1 MPCGAAKLRPISGT
15 PRAPAS
21 PKDTSVP
28 YNVSKAD
35 VDSIADAL
43 EEYYNEAWQ
52 KGIKGAV
59 DGIARSQM
67 GPVTAA
73 LDQARDGFQTLKKG
87 SADKFRV
94 TLKAD
99 LKQQLSLYFSNKYDV
114 ISDFVSLAE
123 KGLDQLASLMIPVPK
138 GADLLSKGIAAGVNA
153 GASAVIGFGA
163 KKAQDVLADKAIGQA
178 DKFLAAKSSTDLDK
192 MFSNER
198 DAAKFVENTMAQ
210 YKTITNYINTLP
222 ATITSFDDAITFPKS
237 VFKVQAAASSLSVSL
252 WSLRQYVEAMAARM
266 ESCKGVSAAYIK
278 DVRTKMPEVV
288 SKVLSKAYDDGF
300 NKGKTDVNA
309 KKYAAAPE
317 PKLGTKQGGGATQ
330 LANRMAHALAQGYYD
345 AGNTG
350 PKIAAR
356 PAQPGMRP

>member
-1 MPCGAAKLRPISGT
+1 M
-15 PRAPAS
+15 
-21 PKDTSVP
+21 P
-28 YNVSKAD
+28 YNVSKTDAD
-35 VDSIADAL
+35 AIADAL

-52 KGIKGAV
+52 KGVKGAL
-59 DGIARSQM
+59 DGIARSGM
-67 GPVTAA
+67 GSVTGA
-73 LDQARDGFQTLKKG
+73 LDQAKDGFQTLKRG

-123 KGLDQLASLMIPVPK
+123 KGLDQLAGMIPVPK
-138 GADLLSKGIAAGVNA
+138 IGGELISKGIAAGVSA
-153 GASAVIGFGA
+153 GASAVVGFGG
-163 KKAQDVLADKAIGQA
+163 KKAHDALADKAIGEA
-178 DKFLAAKSSTDLDK
+178 DKFLGSKSSADLQK

-198 DAAKFVENTMAQ
+198 DAAKFVENTMTQ
-210 YKTITNYINTLP
+210 YKTITNYVNTLP
-222 ATITSFDDAITFPKS
+222 GNISSFDDAITFPKS

-252 WSLRQYVEAMAARM
+252 WSLRQYVEAMAVRM
-266 ESCKGVSAAYIK
+266 DACKGVSADYIK

-288 SKVLSKAYDDGF
+288 IKVLNKAYDDGVT
-300 NKGKTDVNA
+300 KGKADVNA

-317 PKLGTKQGGGATQ
+317 PKLSTKQGGGATQ

-350 PKIAAR
+350 PNIAAR
-356 PAQPGMRP
+356 PARPGVRA